1 MSCMVGD
8 RELSPIGNQFGNL
21 CSFQLENH
29 VAIGISWLYIEKVNS
44 EILIVTNFISNFKV
58 LLANPETCQSLI
70 LTWLNLR
77 HL

>member
-8 RELSPIGNQFGNL
+8 RELSPVGNKFGNL

-44 EILIVTNFISNFKV
+44 EILYIVTNFISNFKV
-58 LLANPETCQSLI
+58 LQKRKKAKTYC
-70 LTWLNLR
+70 W
-77 HL
+77 HLSK